1 MATALRPRKVSAL
14 FKQRVWKMLLSC
26 SNFLPPSRAEIFV
39 HMKGCI
45 GTLPNAGDIV
55 KFDIEP
61 SPSKPGQY
69 RCTHL

>member
-1 MATALRPRKVSAL
+1 
-14 FKQRVWKMLLSC
+14 MLLGC
-26 SNFLPPSRAEIFV
+26 SDFHLSRAEIFV

-61 SPSKPGQY
+61 SPSKPGQ
-69 RCTHL
+69 